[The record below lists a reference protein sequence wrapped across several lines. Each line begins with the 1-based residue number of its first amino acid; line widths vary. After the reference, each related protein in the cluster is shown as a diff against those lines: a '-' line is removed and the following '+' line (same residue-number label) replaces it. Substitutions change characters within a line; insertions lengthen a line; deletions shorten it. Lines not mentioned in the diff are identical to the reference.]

1 MKYIRFY
8 VIYLIEGSDWDA
20 INWDCAVLV
29 AGSIYFYYLDS
40 VNWDL
45 YFNSSEYTETVHL
58 NKIFFKAKLDKN
70 TLILKVLYMAIHADD
85 RSKMSLSLHEP
96 CKRNLCVTLGHRL
109 RVISQDFL

>member
-20 INWDCAVLV
+20 INWDCVVLV

-45 YFNSSEYTETVHL
+45 YFNSNEYTETVHL
-58 NKIFFKAKLDKN
+58 NKIF
-70 TLILKVLYMAIHADD
+70 I
-85 RSKMSLSLHEP
+85 SKI
-96 CKRNLCVTLGHRL
+96 R
-109 RVISQDFL
+109 